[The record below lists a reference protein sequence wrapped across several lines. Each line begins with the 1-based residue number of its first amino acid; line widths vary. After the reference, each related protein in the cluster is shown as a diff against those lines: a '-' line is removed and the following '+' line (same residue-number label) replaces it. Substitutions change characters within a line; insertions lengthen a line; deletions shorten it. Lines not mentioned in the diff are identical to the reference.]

1 VRKHQAPPAVLI
13 VDEDLGFVGWLGEL
27 FSEAGYQALPAL
39 NCRAAV
45 SLIKQFKL
53 DVDVIA
59 IDARLPGARG
69 IIELLKH
76 AHRPLKI
83 VAILDPGGEWPADI
97 PRHAT
102 LDRPSGWE
110 PVSRPDWMK
119 KILRVLKQAE
129 AKAAG

>member
-1 VRKHQAPPAVLI
+1 MLI
-13 VDEDLGFVGWLGEL
+13 VDGDLGFAGWLGEL
-27 FSEAGYQALPAL
+27 FSAAGYRALPAL
-39 NCRAAV
+39 NCRQAA
-45 SLIKQFKL
+45 SMIKKFSL

-59 IDARLPGARG
+59 IDAGLPGASG
-69 IIELLKH
+69 IIESLQR
-76 AHRPLKI
+76 AHHPLKI
-83 VAILDPGGEWPADI
+83 VAIRNPGEELPADI

-110 PVSRPDWMK
+110 PISRPGWMK